1 MLDIKKYR
9 EVAITYLK
17 SRATYLNQEI
27 DNKLDTALRNISNLP
42 DRPETADTYNNII
55 GIKTVLEQRIICL
68 DLLLQRL
75 NKNNSDS
82 ISINDYLIDD
92 SVRLLNSLPN
102 RPFNN
107 LPYIALFN
115 LETAPKKIIQDY
127 NPATFYKIDTKGIN
141 LMHEFEG
148 LELKAYKDPGSAN
161 GLPISIGV
169 GTTRIEGK
177 PIKLG
182 TVITKEQAFEYFKK
196 DLEQFEEAVKQYVK
210 VPITQNMFSAIVAW
224 TYNVGV
230 GALISS
236 TFLKRLN
243 KKDYVGASEALQ
255 WFNKGANGKV
265 LAGLVRRREAEAK
278 LFLSKD

>member
-1 MLDIKKYR
+1 MKYR
-9 EVAITYLK
+9 ETAITYLK
-17 SRATYLNQEI
+17 SRAAFLFPKI
-27 DNKLDTALRNISNLP
+27 DEKLDTALRNVSNLA
-42 DRPETADTYNNII
+42 DRPNNADTYNNIV
-55 GIKTVLEQRIICL
+55 GIKPVIEQRFICL
-68 DLLLQRL
+68 TLLLERL
-75 NKNNSDS
+75 NKNNSGTVS
-82 ISINDYLIDD
+82 TNDYLIDD

-115 LETAPKKIIQDY
+115 LEPTPKKIIQDY
-127 NPATFYKIDTKGIN
+127 NQATFYKIDTKGIN